1 LTTNKRST
9 KGSALT
15 YDELDANFTQVD
27 TNTSNIATNTSNIST
42 NTAKLAGMNS
52 TGTQTSQFR
61 GGQVIEVVTSLCNG
75 STVNAFSGDYTFQNV
90 TGVQT
95 LTDSHVDVTG
105 SEITYTPPTGAKKV
119 IYEFYFHFD
128 TPTFTDSL
136 GHFKLQIDDVDVD
149 NSRFS
154 TGVRDEELGRQLL
167 FRWVIDC
174 NSDSNV
180 AAQGSFT
187 SWTSSK
193 TLNMQTRRFDS
204 GFTSTIHSNRTY
216 DGVATNV
223 FHQPSLTITA
233 IA

>member
-1 LTTNKRST
+1 MTTNKRST

-27 TNTSNIATNTSNIST
+27 TNTSNIATNTANIAT

-61 GGQVIEVVTSLCNG
+61 SGQIIEVVSSLCNG
-75 STVNAFSGDYTFQNV
+75 STVNAFSGNYTFQNV
-90 TGVQT
+90 TAVQN

-105 SEITYTPPTGAKKV
+105 SEITYTPPTGTKKV
-119 IYEFYFHFD
+119 IYEFYFHFSAPSSD
-128 TPTFTDSL
+128 NL
-136 GHFKLQIDDVDVD
+136 GHFKLQIDDTDVN

-154 TGVRDEELGRQLL
+154 AGNASSDYGRQIL
-167 FRWVIDC
+167 FRWIIDC
-174 NSDSNV
+174 NASSSV
-180 AAQGSFT
+180 ADQGSFT
-187 SWTSSK
+187 SWTTSK
-193 TLNMQTRRFDS
+193 TLNMQARRFSS
-204 GFTSTIHSNRTY
+204 GFTTKLHETRDW
-216 DGVATNV
+216 DGTNNDV